1 MKIMIGIKQKINLGG
16 YESIEPSIN
25 MEFEIEGKNYEE
37 EYNSCYKE
45 VENLWNVHAF
55 RLISGAIQRRKAT
68 SLTEWAKEVNKPEVI
83 NNILNKEN
91 ENVRSK

>member
-1 MKIMIGIKQKINLGG
+1 MKIMVGITQKINLGG
-16 YESIEPSIN
+16 YESIAPSIS
-25 MEFEIEGKNYEE
+25 MEFEIEGKDYEA
-37 EYNSCYKE
+37 EYNSCYRI

-68 SLTEWAKEVNKPEVI
+68 SLIEWAKEVNSPEII
-83 NNILNKEN
+83 NNILKKEN